1 MMIPIIMHIHLG
13 VILGMVIFPLVVLRF
28 PLGLIC
34 PKTKG
39 KTPNLAIL
47 DQNCLQLTASGKL
60 FWFSHFAEVMK
71 SFSLW
76 SHVSVCTLWGQMP
89 HLILG
94 IFSQKLTEKGSFW
107 DFPQKREKFRHW
119 GNARGKS
126 DLIFWYIPGVHEN
139 FSLWCHGSST
149 TLDSNPFSPPKPW
162 IMGVPNDY

>member
-1 MMIPIIMHIHLG
+1 MMIPIIMHIHLA

-34 PKTKG
+34 PKIKA
-39 KTPNLAIL
+39 KPPNLAIL
-47 DQNCLQLTASGKL
+47 AQNCLQLTASGKL

-107 DFPQKREKFRHW
+107 DFPQKGEKFRHW

-126 DLIFWYIPGVHEN
+126 DLIFW
-139 FSLWCHGSST
+139 SLWCQWIIFILMSWVCGSSFLT
-149 TLDSNPFSPPKPW
+149 PFS
-162 IMGVPNDY
+162 IIFR